1 MYICVSVTVSY
12 QVSHH
17 YLISHI
23 TIPCVDSFT
32 RHHLLHCYP
41 HQIKITLCPQE
52 LINITCKFSH
62 IYSLF
67 LYIVFLAGTEFE
79 MSTKDTGYSL
89 LRVRFFFLP
98 HITYPY
104 PEDVL
109 IVFYAPHSFIIHFY
123 TSIYPSNLKISN
135 WIEIILHD
143 FNIYEDT
150 SNTLVS
156 LCLLPHHF

>member
-1 MYICVSVTVSY
+1 MYICVSVTVRY

-67 LYIVFLAGTEFE
+67 LYIFFLAGTEFE

-89 LRVRFFFLP
+89 LRVRFFFSPTLHT
-98 HITYPY
+98 HILKMCWLFSMPLTLLLYIFILLFIPPTSKYP
-104 PEDVL
+104 
-109 IVFYAPHSFIIHFY
+109 IG
-123 TSIYPSNLKISN
+123 LK
-135 WIEIILHD
+135 
-143 FNIYEDT
+143 
-150 SNTLVS
+150 
-156 LCLLPHHF
+156 